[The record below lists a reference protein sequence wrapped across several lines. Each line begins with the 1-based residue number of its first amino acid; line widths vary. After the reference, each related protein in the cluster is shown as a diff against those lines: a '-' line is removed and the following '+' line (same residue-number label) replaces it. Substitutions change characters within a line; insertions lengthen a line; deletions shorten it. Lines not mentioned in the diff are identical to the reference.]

1 MISGLTKEIHMKSNK
16 GRGAE
21 PVEQEQSALD
31 KYMPLIILGGFFIG
45 MQLLTALLFWALG
58 V

>member
-1 MISGLTKEIHMKSNK
+1 MIMKSNR

-21 PVEQEQSALD
+21 PKEQEQSALD

-45 MQLLTALLFWALG
+45 MQLLTAFLFWALG